1 MLPKLIERARRA
13 LPAGRVIEDA
23 ELVEIADKM
32 SNTHAPLKTGSVI
45 LLFGFIGLLI
55 WAVVAPIDEGVPAS
69 GTFIVASQR
78 KTVQHLTGGIVK
90 TIHVKEAEEVK
101 AGAPLITLDDT
112 LAKANFDAAKQQFYS
127 LQAQAERLEAE
138 ANGALSFAFS
148 PALLAVKDDPVAA
161 NYMGAQQR
169 LFLTRR
175 AALQG
180 EITMLTQAS
189 QSAQQQIIGLEA
201 QLQGK
206 REQLKFVTEQLAGT
220 RDLAKDGYLPRNR
233 WFEEERL
240 AADLSASVTELQ
252 SAVLRAQSMW
262 LEAKQRLAQRQR
274 DFQKE
279 VESQLADIKREAL
292 VAENR
297 LRATREEFERTI
309 IRAPVDGSVV
319 GLATH
324 SIGGVIAPGGRLMDL
339 VPKGEALV
347 LEMSVP
353 SHLIDRVHVG
363 LPADVQLHAFANDP
377 NLILKAK
384 VDSVSADLMPSNN
397 PNIPPYYLSRVSITP
412 EGMKALG
419 SRLIQPGMPAE
430 VVVITG
436 ERTFIQY
443 LLKPLRMR
451 LFTSLKES

>member
-13 LPAGRVIEDA
+13 LPAGRDIEDA

-32 SNTHAPLKTGSVI
+32 ANTHAPLKTASAI
-45 LLFGFIGLLI
+45 LLFGFLGLLI
-55 WAVVAPIDEGVPAS
+55 WALVAPIDEGVPAS

-127 LQAQAERLEAE
+127 LQAQADRLEAE
-138 ANGALSFAFS
+138 ANGALTFNFS

-161 NYMGAQQR
+161 NYMGTQQR

-180 EITMLTQAS
+180 EIAMLTQAS
-189 QSAQQQIIGLEA
+189 QSAQQQIAGLEA

-252 SAVLRAQSMW
+252 STVLRAQSMW

-297 LRATREEFERTI
+297 LRATQEDYERTI

-319 GLATH
+319 GLTAH
-324 SIGGVIAPGGRLMDL
+324 SVGGVIAPGGRLMDL

-353 SHLIDRVHVG
+353 SHLIDRVHAG

-397 PNIPPYYLSRVSITP
+397 PNIPPYYLSRVSITT

-436 ERTFIQY
+436 ERTFVQY

>member
-1 MLPKLIERARRA
+1 MLPKLIERAKRA
-13 LPAGRVIEDA
+13 IPADRVIEDA
-23 ELVEIADKM
+23 ELVDIADKM
-32 SNTHAPLKTGSVI
+32 ADTRSSLKIGSTVM
-45 LLFGFIGLLI
+45 LLGFAGFLI
-55 WAVVAPIDEGVPAS
+55 WAVAAPLDEGVPAS
-69 GTFIVASQR
+69 GTFTVASQR
-78 KTVQHLTGGIVK
+78 KTVQHLSGGIVQ
-90 TIHVKEAEEVK
+90 TIHVKEAQEVK

-127 LQAQAERLEAE
+127 LQAQVDRLEAE
-138 ANGALSFAFS
+138 ANGAATFAFS
-148 PALLAVKDDPVAA
+148 PALLAAQDDPVAA
-161 NYMGAQQR
+161 NYMGTQQR

-180 EITMLTQAS
+180 EIAMLTQAN
-189 QSAQQQIIGLEA
+189 QSAQQQIASLEA
-201 QLQGK
+201 QLEGK
-206 REQLKFVTEQLAGT
+206 RAQLKFVMEQLAGT

-240 AADLSASVTELQ
+240 AADLNASVTELQ
-252 SAVLRAQSMW
+252 ATVLRAQSMW

-279 VESQLADIKREAL
+279 VESQLADVKRDAL
-292 VAENR
+292 VAANR
-297 LRATREEFERTI
+297 LRAAQEEFERTI

-324 SIGGVIAPGGRLMDL
+324 SVGGVIPPGGRLMDII
-339 VPKGEALV
+339 PKGEALV

-353 SHLIDRVHVG
+353 SHLIDRVHAG
-363 LPADVQLHAFANDP
+363 LPAEVQLHAFANDP

-397 PNIPPYYLSRVSITP
+397 PNMPPYYLSRVSITA
-412 EGMKALG
+412 EGMKTLG
-419 SRLIQPGMPAE
+419 GRIIQPGMPAE

-436 ERTFIQY
+436 ERTFLQY

-451 LFTSLKES
+451 LSSSLKES